1 MVLVMDFSLD
11 ETLKLVKAI
20 VRNVEHACG
29 SSGASTVHRS
39 TTAGLLIDEIARVND
54 VMIHPSPA

>member
-11 ETLKLVKAI
+11 ETLKLVKVI

-39 TTAGLLIDEIARVND
+39 TTAACGSLIDEIARVK
-54 VMIHPSPA
+54 

>member
-11 ETLKLVKAI
+11 ETLELVKVI

-39 TTAGLLIDEIARVND
+39 TTAGLLIDEIARVK
-54 VMIHPSPA
+54 